1 MQVMFLVYRLYI
13 DPRNIYTALIVTV
26 LNLVKALM
34 LPSESEIFCQ
44 NWYSQKINDAG
55 SQLD

>member
-44 NWYSQKINDAG
+44 N
-55 SQLD
+55 